1 MTSIISG
8 FVFFITTIIMC
19 VNINLVLAT
28 IAGTDYSYGA
38 DVKLVFFVGLT
49 YMTYAVYDSI
59 SLIQKSFGALKLR
72 FSIQC
77 FAVLLLAP
85 IMDAGFS
92 AYGVIA
98 IPVVMVAIWI
108 SLSLMVLIQR
118 KSLTRDKKENI
129 NCNKHTKYK
138 GCYELY

>member
-1 MTSIISG
+1 MLLKEGNVS
-8 FVFFITTIIMC
+8 
-19 VNINLVLAT
+19 N
-28 IAGTDYSYGA
+28 
-38 DVKLVFFVGLT
+38 
-49 YMTYAVYDSI
+49 I
-59 SLIQKSFGALKLR
+59 SLDLDNYHQLR

-118 KSLTRDKKENI
+118 KSLTRDKKQNI